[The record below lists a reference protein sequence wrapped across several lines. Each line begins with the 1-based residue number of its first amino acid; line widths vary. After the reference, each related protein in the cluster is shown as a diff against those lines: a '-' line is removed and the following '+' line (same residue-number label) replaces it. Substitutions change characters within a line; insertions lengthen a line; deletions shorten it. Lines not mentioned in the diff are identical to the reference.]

1 MRKDRFEQIKIA
13 YPKEVKEDL
22 EPKAVPGDGE
32 TKIEWVKRKID
43 TKVKY
48 TDFRVSTLM
57 SVGATDLLKECP
69 KMDGSK
75 LDVADGITNSVM
87 NVPVEKIND
96 EQVK

>member
-69 KMDGSK
+69 KMDGNK

-87 NVPVEKIND
+87 SVPVEKIND